1 MIRNAMFGLSLLAFS
16 AGSAFAGSGKH
27 QAKPVVVAEA
37 PKADT
42 AAPADKPAE
51 KTEAKKETKKTKKEK
66 AAPKAEIKAEGK
78 TEGAKDMAPTAPAT
92 K

>member
-16 AGSAFAGSGKH
+16 AGSAFAGSAKH
-27 QAKPVVVAEA
+27 SAKPVTVAEA

-51 KTEAKKETKKTKKEK
+51 KTEMKKEKKAKKEK
-66 AAPKAEIKAEGK
+66 APKAEGK
-78 TEGAKDMAPTAPAT
+78 TEGAKEMAPVAPET

>member
-27 QAKPVVVAEA
+27 HAKPVVVAEA
-37 PKADT
+37 PKSDT

-51 KTEAKKETKKTKKEK
+51 KTEVKKEKKAKKDK
-66 AAPKAEIKAEGK
+66 AAPKAEIKAETK
-78 TEGAKDMAPTAPAT
+78 TEGAKEMAPTAPAT

>member
-27 QAKPVVVAEA
+27 HAKPVVVAEA

-42 AAPADKPAE
+42 AAPADKPVE
-51 KTEAKKETKKTKKEK
+51 KTEGKKEK
-66 AAPKAEIKAEGK
+66 KAKKDKAPKAEIKAETK
-78 TEGAKDMAPTAPAT
+78 TEGEKDMAPTPA